1 MFWLAFTADDR
12 QPGQMLTQLP
22 VSWK

>member
-12 QPGQMLTQLP
+12 QPGQMLSQLP
-22 VSWK
+22 ASWK